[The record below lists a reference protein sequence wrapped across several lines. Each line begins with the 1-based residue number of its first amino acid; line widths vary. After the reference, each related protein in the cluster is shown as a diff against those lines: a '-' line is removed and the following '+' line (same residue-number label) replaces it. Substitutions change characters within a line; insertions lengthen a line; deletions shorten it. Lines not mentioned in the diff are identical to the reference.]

1 MSNDSSRKPRTHYQ
15 DKDHPF
21 DNMDNALDIGDVDQ
35 NGNKHPDHE
44 RYENEM
50 EQRYIGK
57 DKPKVEHHNDDNEID
72 GQVVPF

>member
-1 MSNDSSRKPRTHYQ
+1 MSDTGGRKSRTHYQ
-15 DKDHPF
+15 DKEHKDF
-21 DNMDNALDIGDVDQ
+21 MDGVLDIGDIDQ

-57 DKPKVEHHNDDNEID
+57 DKPKVEHHNDDNEIN